1 MKWSFKL
8 GRFLGIDVFVHFT
21 FLIVL
26 AIVGIAHWLPQGSLV
41 QAFWGMVFFALLFLC
56 VLLHEYGHALMARR
70 FGVGT
75 RDITLLPIGGVAR
88 LERIPEKPSQELL
101 VALAGPAVNVV
112 IALGLAAWLTL
123 AQAWEPV
130 SALGIAEG
138 GLIERLLAVNIGL
151 VLFNL
156 LPAFPMDG
164 GRVLRAVLAMKMDYA
179 RATSIAAT
187 VGKGMAIVFAMAGLI
202 YNPMLIL
209 IAVFVWSGAAQEAS
223 MAQVRAVVSGAC
235 VREAMVTRF
244 HTVPA
249 SATLQDLAALMLS
262 GAQHDYPVMKRE
274 RIIGMLAHAD
284 ILDAMRHRP
293 MDTTAGEIM
302 REDFATVEEAELLDD
317 ILQREREDPSL
328 ALPVMNHG
336 MLTGLLTN
344 ENLHE
349 YIIIRE
355 ATGSSGHHDVWRRG
369 VRVIRVQDAT

>member
-1 MKWSFKL
+1 
-8 GRFLGIDVFVHFT
+8 
-21 FLIVL
+21 
-26 AIVGIAHWLPQGSLV
+26 
-41 QAFWGMVFFALLFLC
+41 
-56 VLLHEYGHALMARR
+56 
-70 FGVGT
+70 
-75 RDITLLPIGGVAR
+75 
-88 LERIPEKPSQELL
+88 LL

-112 IALGLAAWLTL
+112 IALALAAWLTL
-123 AQAWEPV
+123 AQAWEPLT
-130 SALGIAEG
+130 ALGIAEG
-138 GLIERLLAVNIGL
+138 GLIERLLAVNVGL
-151 VLFNL
+151 VLFNM

-223 MAQVRAVVSGAC
+223 MAQVRSVVSGAC
-235 VREAMVTRF
+235 AREAMVTRF

-249 SATLQDLAALMLS
+249 STSLRELADVLLS
-262 GAQHDYPVMKRE
+262 GAQHDFPVMKRE

-293 MDTTAGEIM
+293 RETTAGEIM
-302 REDFATVEEAELLDD
+302 RERFASVEESEMLDD
-317 ILQREREDPSL
+317 ILQRERDDPAL

-344 ENLHE
+344 ENLQE
-349 YIIIRE
+349 YIVIRE
-355 ATGSSGHHDVWRRG
+355 ATATSGHHDIWVRG

>member
-26 AIVGIAHWLPQGSLV
+26 AIVGIAHWLPQSSLV
-41 QAFWGMVFFALLFLC
+41 EAFWGMVFFALLFLC

-130 SALGIAEG
+130 SALGSAEG
-138 GLIERLLAVNIGL
+138 GIIERLLAVNIGL

-187 VGKGMAIVFAMAGLI
+187 VGKGMAIVFAAWGLF
-202 YNPMLIL
+202 YNPMLLL

-244 HTVPA
+244 HTVTA

-274 RIIGMLAHAD
+274 RIIGMLANAD

-293 MDTTAGEIM
+293 METTAGEIM
-302 REDFATVEEAELLDD
+302 REDFATVEEGELLDD
-317 ILQREREDPSL
+317 ILQREREDPSVAL
-328 ALPVMNHG
+328 AVMNHG

-349 YIIIRE
+349 YIVIRE
-355 ATGSSGHHDVWRRG
+355 ATASSGHHDVWRRG

>member
-1 MKWSFKL
+1 
-8 GRFLGIDVFVHFT
+8 
-21 FLIVL
+21 
-26 AIVGIAHWLPQGSLV
+26 
-41 QAFWGMVFFALLFLC
+41 
-56 VLLHEYGHALMARR
+56 
-70 FGVGT
+70 
-75 RDITLLPIGGVAR
+75 
-88 LERIPEKPSQELL
+88 LL

-138 GLIERLLAVNIGL
+138 GMIERLLAVNIGL

-202 YNPMLIL
+202 YNPMLLL

-302 REDFATVEEAELLDD
+302 REDFATVEEGELLDD

-328 ALPVMNHG
+328 ALAVMNHG
-336 MLTGLLTN
+336 ILTGLLTN

-355 ATGSSGHHDVWRRG
+355 ATGSSGHNDVWRRG

>member
-262 GAQHDYPVMKRE
+262 GAQHDYPPTGRRCSGRRDPAADDRPPGAGPGRRRRLRGQLQRCRVASPADRME
-274 RIIGMLAHAD
+274 RRGPRSARTR
-284 ILDAMRHRP
+284 DAQRHRGDRRP
-293 MDTTAGEIM
+293 AHPDQQHP
-302 REDFATVEEAELLDD
+302 RW
-317 ILQREREDPSL
+317 P
-328 ALPVMNHG
+328 P
-336 MLTGLLTN
+336 
-344 ENLHE
+344 
-349 YIIIRE
+349 
-355 ATGSSGHHDVWRRG
+355 VWRWP
-369 VRVIRVQDAT
+369 